1 MEVAVATPKPVSFE
15 ELFNEYLKVFTLD
28 PDVPDKS
35 QERMVA
41 YVSQPKL
48 KKKWKWS
55 QAKVFLMT
63 HRYRSWDDAYLFF
76 ERVYRSIDN
85 GTSLNLKKGEPLK
98 KGPFWKKHT
107 ITCKS
112 CGFKAVFACNRD
124 EIWSV
129 LEAGDLVQH
138 APECFGPLTRTVTYS

>member
-85 GTSLNLKKGEPLK
+85 GTSLNLKKRKPLK
-98 KGPFWKKHT
+98 KKKKKKKAPFEKKK
-107 ITCKS
+107 KS
-112 CGFKAVFACNRD
+112 TQLIHIC
-124 EIWSV
+124 
-129 LEAGDLVQH
+129 
-138 APECFGPLTRTVTYS
+138 